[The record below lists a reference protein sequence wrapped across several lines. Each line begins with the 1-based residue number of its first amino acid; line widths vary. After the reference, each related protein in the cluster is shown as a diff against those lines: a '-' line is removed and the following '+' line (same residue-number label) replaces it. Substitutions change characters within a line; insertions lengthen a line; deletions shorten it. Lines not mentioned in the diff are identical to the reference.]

1 MDSAGAT
8 HICPLV
14 VLMVNDFNDVI
25 LKKKFNDELNSLEAL
40 FLRSSAAQ
48 FWSLVIAG
56 PDNRPC
62 LATLRCKGRMR
73 RRRERENKRLYLGL
87 PPQVQKVRKK
97 GGGDNHPTERVLKQ
111 ELSYRTA

>member
-1 MDSAGAT
+1 MDSANA
-8 HICPLV
+8 HLPSV
-14 VLMVNDFNDVI
+14 ALMVNDFNDVI
-25 LKKKFNDELNSLEAL
+25 LKKQFSDELNSLEAL

-73 RRRERENKRLYLGL
+73 REREG
-87 PPQVQKVRKK
+87 
-97 GGGDNHPTERVLKQ
+97 E
-111 ELSYRTA
+111 